1 MNPVEGG
8 SDFKSL
14 VKFKLA
20 GSMFLRLFFGLR
32 LPLTPLSQAKKKK
45 KARKGY
51 MLLKWMKFSI
61 L

>member
-45 KARKGY
+45 KSPKGLY
-51 MLLKWMKFSI
+51 ALKMDEV
-61 L
+61 